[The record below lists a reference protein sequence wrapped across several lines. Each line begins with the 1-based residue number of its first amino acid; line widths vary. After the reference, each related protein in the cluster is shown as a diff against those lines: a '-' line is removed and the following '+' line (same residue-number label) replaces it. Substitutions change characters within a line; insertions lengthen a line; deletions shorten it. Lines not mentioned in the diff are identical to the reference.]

1 MVDRI
6 PDSHGTSGRHDVKPR
21 KGNQSMSRLYLAIS
35 AIRSQR
41 FDIRVLLHDI
51 YGFNAITEIAI
62 NHGGVAVAAGLL
74 RGQEETLY
82 ARHHQGSLHN

>member
-1 MVDRI
+1 
-6 PDSHGTSGRHDVKPR
+6 
-21 KGNQSMSRLYLAIS
+21 LAIS

-41 FDIRVLLHDI
+41 FDIRVLVDDI

-74 RGQEETLY
+74 RGQEEVRV
-82 ARHHQGSLHN
+82 AASLLANIDHVPDIICPPPQRFFP